1 MLRGAKNARF
11 DTKTIRGEDKIRAL
25 SQILSATIPENTSRI
40 VAHFRELNRVR
51 VIFRKN
57 FLAKK
62 KIGVLTKNSE
72 KSPKFDKAC

>member
-11 DTKTIRGEDKIRAL
+11 DKKTIRAL

-51 VIFRKN
+51 VIFWKN

-72 KSPKFDKAC
+72 KSPKLDKAY